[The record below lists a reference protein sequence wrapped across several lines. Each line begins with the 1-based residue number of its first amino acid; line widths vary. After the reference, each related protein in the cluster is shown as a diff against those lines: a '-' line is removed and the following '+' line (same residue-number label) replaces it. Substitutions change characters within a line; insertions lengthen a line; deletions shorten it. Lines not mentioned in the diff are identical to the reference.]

1 MKAFKIKKRSHRQ
14 PVFIIGPPITSFTKP
29 KLPQTFFGHI
39 HQPALFKPQ
48 PTFEVIEVDPAEV
61 DPAEVEAEPAV
72 VLDLEKPEL
81 AAMLDFVAGSLQ
93 VGFQRLS
100 GIVEMPPAISGL

>member
-14 PVFIIGPPITSFTKP
+14 PVFIIGPPITSFSKP
-29 KLPQTFFGHI
+29 KLPQMFFGRV

-48 PTFEVIEVDPAEV
+48 PTFEVVEVDRVDPA
-61 DPAEVEAEPAV
+61 DPVVEPAA

-81 AAMLDFVAGSLQ
+81 AAMLDFVAGNLQ
-93 VGFQRLS
+93 AGFQRLS
-100 GIVEMPPAISGL
+100 GIVETPAEFSGL